1 MVKIIPCCCFYYES
15 LKPFCIFP
23 ITRSHL
29 RLPGDGQT
37 TTLMDRREFLKA
49 RRKEAAPAAID
60 SPRPFRTLSGINTYT
75 GSWTEQEIIHLLK
88 RTMFGAKKAD
98 ISYFKTKTMA
108 QAVDELL
115 TPTAPAPA
123 PPVKEYV
130 TSPNA
135 TNPDANIVQGTTWVN
150 DINSDGTVQSQRRGS
165 YKKWLTGTM
174 INQDRSIR
182 EKLIMF
188 WTDHFG
194 NETTDVGNANWIY
207 MQHNLIRQYALG
219 NFKNLVR
226 DITKDV
232 AMLRYLNGYLNNKNA
247 PDENYAREL
256 LELFTLGKGPG
267 SQYTENDV
275 KEAAKV
281 LTGWQINGTTY
292 TSVFNVNRHTTTN
305 KTFSAFFNNTVITG
319 RNTATAGDL
328 ELADLLNMI
337 FAQQEVAKFLV
348 RKMYRWF
355 VYYAIDGA
363 TEANVI
369 TPLADIFRTNNYEI
383 KPVLTALF
391 QSEHFYDMLNRGCM
405 IKTPADQVV
414 GSLREMNVVFPP
426 LTDWD
431 TNYGLWNTFYAW
443 MNNMGQNLHDPPNV
457 SGMPA
462 YYQEP
467 SFHEI
472 WINSDSLPKRNQ
484 FTDIMFATGYVRNG
498 QRVQFNCV
506 EFAKTLSNPGNPND
520 LIDEALRIFFRNDL
534 GVQTRAQIKTQI
546 LLTGQQ
552 WDYYW
557 TNAWMAYEA
566 NPTTANFNTVNTRLK
581 SLFQYFFNL
590 SEYQLA

>member
-1 MVKIIPCCCFYYES
+1 
-15 LKPFCIFP
+15 
-23 ITRSHL
+23 
-29 RLPGDGQT
+29 
-37 TTLMDRREFLKA
+37 MDRRAFLKA
-49 RRKEAAPAAID
+49 RRPNRAATDDIQQ
-60 SPRPFRTLSGINTYT
+60 PFRTQSGISAYT
-75 GSWTEQEIIHLLK
+75 GAWTEQEVIHLLK
-88 RTMFGAKKAD
+88 RTMFGAKPSD
-98 ISYFKTKTMA
+98 INYFRSMSMN

-115 TPTAPAPA
+115 NPTALQPN
-123 PPVKEYV
+123 PPVKEYA
-130 TSPNA
+130 TSTTPGV
-135 TNPDANIVQGTTWVN
+135 NPDGNILQGTTWID

-165 YKKWLTGTM
+165 YKKWWTGVLV
-174 INQDRSIR
+174 NQDRSIR

-188 WTDHFG
+188 LVDHFG
-194 NETTDVGNANWIY
+194 NEASEVGNANWNY
-207 MQHNLIRQYALG
+207 KQHNLIRQYALG
-219 NFKNLVR
+219 NYKELVR
-226 DITKDV
+226 EITKDV

-256 LELFTLGKGPG
+256 MELFTLGKGPG

-281 LTGWQINGTTY
+281 LTGWQVNGTTY
-292 TSVFNVNRHTTTN
+292 TSLFNLNRHTTTN

-337 FAQQEVAKFLV
+337 FAQQEVAKFLL

-355 VYYAIDGA
+355 VYYSIDAA
-363 TEANVI
+363 TETNVI
-369 TPLADIFRTNNYEI
+369 EPLAEIFRSNNYEL
-383 KPVLTALF
+383 KPVLSALF
-391 QSEHFYDMLNRGCM
+391 KSEHFYDQLNRGCM
-405 IKTPADQVV
+405 IKTPSDIVI
-414 GSLREMNVVFPP
+414 GSMREMNVAFKPE
-426 LTDWD
+426 TDWD
-431 TNYGLWNTFYAW
+431 TNYGLWNTFNSW
-443 MNNMGQNLHDPPNV
+443 MVNMGQNLHDPPNV

-484 FTDIMFATGYVRNG
+484 FTDTMINSGYARNSF
-498 QRVQFNCV
+498 RVQFNCV
-506 EFAKTLSNPGNPND
+506 AFAQSLSNPGNPND
-520 LIDEALRIFFRNDL
+520 LIDEAIRVFFRNEL
-534 GVQTRAQIKTQI
+534 SAQSKSQIKTQI

-557 TNAWMAYEA
+557 TNAWTAYVS

-581 SLFQYFFNL
+581 SLFQYLFNL